1 MTRSQAKCPYCDF
14 QGEDQIGME
23 INSEKRLSEDQM
35 MSVDWEDGYWFNYL
49 RRRNRDQVTL
59 VSFHTDNE
67 FYSFDSDEVEIEYCP
82 KCGRKL

>member
-1 MTRSQAKCPYCDF
+1 MIATNDKCPYCDF

-23 INSEKRLSEDQM
+23 INSEKRLSEEQM
-35 MSVDWEDGYWFNYL
+35 MSVDWGDGYWFNYL

-59 VSFHTDNE
+59 VSLHTDNE
-67 FYSFDSDEVEIEYCP
+67 FYGSDSDEIEIEYCP